1 MRVATFRYTNYRDDV
16 AERRVYP
23 LRMETASND
32 ITNWGY
38 AGYVEGQHLLGA
50 YDLDKRAHRSFAMSK
65 IIEWRE
71 REATPEEAKEI
82 WSWNQAREKVMRSG

>member
-1 MRVATFRYTNYRDDV
+1 MRVATFRYTNYRGDV
-16 AERRVYP
+16 ADRLIFP

-32 ITNWGY
+32 MTNW
-38 AGYVEGQHLLGA
+38 GYVEGQHLLGA

-65 IIEWRE
+65 ITDWRE
-71 REATPEEAKEI
+71 HEATPEEAKEI